1 MSDLGPEIGFE
12 AIGIIDSS
20 LSTVSVLAKNNKLK
34 PETVFL
40 AILATWILI
49 SDYVLTHKKK
59 LSCQNE

>member
-20 LSTVSVLAKNNKLK
+20 LSTVSVWAKNNKLK